1 MVKTQI
7 LRGDL
12 IGSVRDQ
19 ETCVRVIANSGSL
32 IFSGADFILEGTPDI
47 LALENPNSSS
57 PAFQVHDPNQF
68 NLILNWFYIEYELQ
82 VYSTFQKWI
91 INKRHYNELMN
102 CMKTNILI
110 HFKTVLPDLFSSTK
124 KQFYFENRKI
134 Q

>member
-7 LRGDL
+7 YRGDL

-57 PAFQVHDPNQF
+57 PAFQVQDPNQF
-68 NLILNWFYIEYELQ
+68 NLILNWFYIENELQ
-82 VYSTFQKWI
+82 LYSTFQKWI
-91 INKRHYNELMN
+91 LNKRHYNEPIN
-102 CMKTNILI
+102 CINTNILLI
-110 HFKTVLPDLFSSTK
+110 FFNTVLPNLIS
-124 KQFYFENRKI
+124 
-134 Q
+134 